1 MIPRGCTRGPVKYR
15 RCTRT
20 TLDRPWPARA
30 RRAYLSGP
38 LEGDREASEHGGRG
52 RPANHHTG
60 HRRPGHR
67 RVGQARR
74 RRAVRQR
81 RRPGPG
87 GVSQRRAVPGAGGGG
102 RRQQPRPP
110 GDHGGDR
117 AAAQHRAA
125 RQAGRLPGPAQRRA
139 AAGVRQRRRQG
150 VGGLAGPGAAGPA
163 VAVGAGL
170 LRPRRRR
177 RRRRLPARLL
187 RLHRPVRRA
196 DRGRQLGQRP
206 RREGLRPRLPGGR
219 LRPSGAAADRVRPR
233 PARPAGRR
241 ARLTGEPAMRIGV
254 LGGGPAGLYFA
265 LLAKRADPSHEVTVV
280 ERNAPDA
287 TFGWGVVFS
296 EETLGALRD
305 ADHPSFVEISDAF
318 ARWSAIDV
326 VYGGRTVRSRGHV
339 FSAIARKRLLEI
351 LQRRCRDVGVE
362 LAFHTDVP
370 GLDAFAGSD
379 LVVAADGVNSTAR
392 RLLAEQLR
400 PTLDV
405 HRSRYVWFG
414 TDLVLDAFTFV
425 FRATEHGMFQVHAY
439 PFDAHTSTFI
449 VECTE
454 ATWRRAGLEDAGE
467 EESIAFCQ
475 ELFAPELAG
484 HELLSNRSLWTSFV
498 TVRCTSWHHGD
509 VVLLGDAAHTAHF
522 TIGSGTKLA
531 MEDAVALSGALQRH
545 SGERLAAMTDYELER
560 QPLVERFQ
568 EAARASATWFEDV
581 RRYDGFDPVQFA
593 FNLLTR
599 SGRIGHLEL
608 TKRDARFVATVDRF
622 LAGTPAALIPRPPLL
637 TPLRQREVTI
647 SNRVAVAVVGEDDAD
662 QGELA
667 EAAERRHL
675 DAAAAGPGVVV
686 SELVAVAPDGR
697 VSPGT
702 PGLWEES
709 HAAPWARVAAAAR
722 RRGSRLAV
730 RVGHAGRRGATRPR
744 RHGVDRPLAGGGWPL
759 LAASAIPYGRGSA
772 TPRAMRRADMERV

>member
-1 MIPRGCTRGPVKYR
+1 
-15 RCTRT
+15 
-20 TLDRPWPARA
+20 
-30 RRAYLSGP
+30 
-38 LEGDREASEHGGRG
+38 
-52 RPANHHTG
+52 
-60 HRRPGHR
+60 
-67 RVGQARR
+67 
-74 RRAVRQR
+74 
-81 RRPGPG
+81 
-87 GVSQRRAVPGAGGGG
+87 
-102 RRQQPRPP
+102 
-110 GDHGGDR
+110 
-117 AAAQHRAA
+117 
-125 RQAGRLPGPAQRRA
+125 
-139 AAGVRQRRRQG
+139 
-150 VGGLAGPGAAGPA
+150 
-163 VAVGAGL
+163 
-170 LRPRRRR
+170 
-177 RRRRLPARLL
+177 
-187 RLHRPVRRA
+187 
-196 DRGRQLGQRP
+196 
-206 RREGLRPRLPGGR
+206 
-219 LRPSGAAADRVRPR
+219 
-233 PARPAGRR
+233 
-241 ARLTGEPAMRIGV
+241 MRIGV

-370 GLDAFAGSD
+370 GLDAFAGRD

-392 RLLAEQLR
+392 RLLAGQLR

-484 HELLSNRSLWTSFV
+484 HKLLSNRSLWTSFV
-498 TVRCTSWHHGD
+498 TVRCASWHHGD

-545 SGERLAAMTDYELER
+545 PGERLAAMTDYELER

-622 LAGTPAALIPRPPLL
+622 LAGTPAALVPRPPLL

-709 HAAPWARVAAAAR
+709 HVAPWARVAAAAR

-730 RVGHAGRRGATRPR
+730 RLGHAGRRGATRPR

-772 TPRAMRRADMERV
+772 TPRAMRRADMERVTGDFARAARLAAAAGADVLLLDLAHGYLLGGFLSPLANRRDDEHGGPLEGRLRFPLEVVDAVRAAWPPERPLWAALAASDWAPGGIEPDEAVKAAVALAGHGCELLQVTAGQATAAGRPDYGRFFLVGWSDLVRNEAGVATMVGGDLTTADEVDTILAAGRADLCILDPRSYMEPG

>member
-1 MIPRGCTRGPVKYR
+1 
-15 RCTRT
+15 
-20 TLDRPWPARA
+20 
-30 RRAYLSGP
+30 
-38 LEGDREASEHGGRG
+38 
-52 RPANHHTG
+52 
-60 HRRPGHR
+60 
-67 RVGQARR
+67 
-74 RRAVRQR
+74 
-81 RRPGPG
+81 
-87 GVSQRRAVPGAGGGG
+87 
-102 RRQQPRPP
+102 
-110 GDHGGDR
+110 
-117 AAAQHRAA
+117 
-125 RQAGRLPGPAQRRA
+125 
-139 AAGVRQRRRQG
+139 
-150 VGGLAGPGAAGPA
+150 
-163 VAVGAGL
+163 
-170 LRPRRRR
+170 
-177 RRRRLPARLL
+177 
-187 RLHRPVRRA
+187 
-196 DRGRQLGQRP
+196 
-206 RREGLRPRLPGGR
+206 
-219 LRPSGAAADRVRPR
+219 
-233 PARPAGRR
+233 
-241 ARLTGEPAMRIGV
+241 
-254 LGGGPAGLYFA
+254 
-265 LLAKRADPSHEVTVV
+265 VV

-379 LVVAADGVNSTAR
+379 LLVAADGVNSTAR

-405 HRSRYVWFG
+405 HRTRYVWFG

-484 HELLSNRSLWTSFV
+484 HKLLSNRSLWTSFV
-498 TVRCTSWHHGD
+498 TVRCASWHHGE

-531 MEDAVALSGALQRH
+531 MEDAVALANALQRH
-545 SGERLAAMTDYELER
+545 PGDRLAAMTDYELER
-560 QPLVERFQ
+560 QPVVERFQ

-622 LAGTPAALIPRPPLL
+622 LAGTPAALVPRPPLL

-647 SNRVAVAVVGEDDAD
+647 PNRVAVAVVGEDDAD
-662 QGELA
+662 DQDGLA

-675 DAAAAGPGVVV
+675 DAVAAGPGVVV

-697 VSPGT
+697 VTPGT

-722 RRGSRLAV
+722 RRGTRLAV
-730 RVGHAGRRGATRPR
+730 RLGHAGRRGATRPR
-744 RHGVDRPLAGGGWPL
+744 RRGVDRPLAGGGWPL
-759 LAASAIPYGRGSA
+759 LAASAIPYGRGSV
-772 TPRAMRRADMERV
+772 TPRAMRRAEMERVTGDFARAARLAGAAGADVLLLDLAHGYLLGGFLSPLANRRDDEHGGPLEGRLRFPLEVVDAVRAAWPPERPLWAALAASDWAPGGIEPDEAVQAAVALAGHGCELLQVTAGQATAAGRPDYGRFFLVGWSDLVRNEAGVATMVGGNLTTADEVDTILAAGRADLCLLDPRYYL